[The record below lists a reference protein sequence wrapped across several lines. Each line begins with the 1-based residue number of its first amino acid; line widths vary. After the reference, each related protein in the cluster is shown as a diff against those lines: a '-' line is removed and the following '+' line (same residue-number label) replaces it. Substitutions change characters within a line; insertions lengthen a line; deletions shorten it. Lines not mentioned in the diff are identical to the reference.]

1 MKTKRKYEHN
11 PIVEERMFA
20 MDVESLKQLSPEFK
34 KAYETGEKY
43 EFTIKLSDIIEIC
56 PRHKQEREQYRRF
69 IRFLASKNITMNLVS
84 RKKGHN
90 DLSENKLKL
99 KDNGKSIN

>member
-43 EFTIKLSDIIEIC
+43 EFTIKLSDIIEI
-56 PRHKQEREQYRRF
+56 
-69 IRFLASKNITMNLVS
+69 
-84 RKKGHN
+84 
-90 DLSENKLKL
+90 
-99 KDNGKSIN
+99 